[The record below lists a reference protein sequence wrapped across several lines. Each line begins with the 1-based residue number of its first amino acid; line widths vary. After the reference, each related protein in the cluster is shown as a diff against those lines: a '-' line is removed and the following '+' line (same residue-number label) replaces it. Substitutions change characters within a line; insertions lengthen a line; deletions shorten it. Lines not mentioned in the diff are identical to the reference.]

1 MCFFWG
7 TSYLGIRIGLES
19 VSPATLMCVRYTA
32 SGVLLLLGALVK
44 GVAIPGPRAFAITAF
59 YGILI
64 IGIGTGAV
72 AYSELW
78 VPSGLTA
85 LFVTTQPF
93 WMVGIDSLL
102 PGGERLHRPG
112 LAGMLVGL
120 VGVGILIS
128 PSVQGSITMASAT
141 HGGIVLGFLI
151 LQLGQACWCGGSI
164 AQRRLGVHAHP
175 IVLGAI
181 HQLAT
186 GLSFGVVSMFDGHPA
201 NWNVRGIAALA
212 YLTVFGSALGYSA
225 YSLAIMRLPVA
236 LVSLY
241 TYINPIVAVALGWL
255 FYREPFGWRE
265 TIAML
270 IIFAGVAIV
279 KQTAQKKTGASPR
292 AGAQAAV
299 D

>member
-1 MCFFWG
+1 MIPSPHEFAL
-7 TSYLGIRIGLES
+7 TALYGL
-19 VSPATLMCVRYTA
+19 
-32 SGVLLLLGALVK
+32 
-44 GVAIPGPRAFAITAF
+44 I
-59 YGILI
+59 I

-93 WMVGIDSLL
+93 WMVGIDAML
-102 PGGERLHRPG
+102 PGGERLHVPG
-112 LAGMLVGL
+112 LVGMLVGL
-120 VGVGILIS
+120 VGVSILIS
-128 PSVQGSITMASAT
+128 PSVKGAMTAASVT

-151 LQLGQACWCGGSI
+151 LQVGQACWSGGSI
-164 AQRRLGVHAHP
+164 AQRRLRSKAHP

-186 GLSFGVVSMFDGHPA
+186 GLGFAVVAAFDGQPA
-201 NWNVRGIAALA
+201 NWNWRGVAALG

-225 YSLAIMRLPVA
+225 YSLAIMRLPVG

-265 TIAML
+265 TLAMA

-279 KQTAQKKTGASPR
+279 KQTTRRTSAMP
-292 AGAQAAV
+292 AAIAV
-299 D
+299 GK